1 MKFAK
6 LAILATALAATPI
19 AANAQEAGQT
29 VYGNDGNPIGTVESV
44 ANDVVMVNTGKHMA
58 PLPLNLFGTSE
69 EGPTLNITATQL
81 NDMLDAQAAEA
92 EAKLDAALIEGAALV
107 SADSQPAGMVQSVD
121 ADADVI
127 VVERD
132 TGLVS
137 MKREHFVVDANG
149 ALMAR
154 FTLAQIDSFTV
165 GAEAAASAE

>member
-1 MKFAK
+1 MNFAK
-6 LAILATALAATPI
+6 LAILATAIAATPI
-19 AANAQEAGQT
+19 AASAQEAGQT

-44 ANDVVMVNTGKHMA
+44 AGEVATVNTGKHMA

-69 EGPTLNITATQL
+69 AGPTLNITAQQL

-92 EAKLDAALIEGAALV
+92 AAKLDAALVEGAAV
-107 SADSQPAGMVQSVD
+107 TSADSLAAGTVQSVD
-121 ADADVI
+121 AEADVI
-127 VVERD
+127 VVERE

-137 MKREHFVVDANG
+137 MKREHFVTDANG

-165 GAEAAASAE
+165 GADAAASAE